1 MYLYWYNNNGKI
13 NNFGDVLNPY
23 ILEHLTGQK
32 INYLPIAE
40 PKFIRIIK
48 SLKRVLLN
56 QMSLS
61 DLILVLKS
69 LLSQKYYVAIGS
81 VIESVKGKNCYVWG
95 AGLINRNSEIGK
107 SIFCAVRGE
116 ITKTRLKELG
126 YRLPPTIGD
135 PALLLPLIYTPP
147 SVKKYELG
155 IIPHYVQKDEIL
167 KENFTDSENIL
178 IIDLLNNP
186 ETIIDQINSCKKT
199 ISSSL
204 HGIIVSQAYGIP
216 SLWCK
221 LGNKSLAG
229 DDVKFEDYFSSVN
242 IETYKRLQLNLK
254 VNIIEQTNN
263 LFLKYQK
270 MSLINNELTEIQKNL
285 IKNAPFDILKKYR
298 ELFSDK

>member
-61 DLILVLKS
+61 DLISVLKS